1 VVLAAPLIP
10 ASRSPALARWLSLAP
25 LAVIAAGVGF
35 VLWLQAPISS
45 EVFFNG
51 DGGVKFLLARQLAAG
66 EARLDLS
73 LPAPDWARDLWAQGM
88 YPFHPPFVYA
98 RGDLHYAQYPVYF
111 PLLTAPFYRFLG
123 FRGLYVIPTISLLVF
138 WLAFRSLCARVG
150 MGTLAATV
158 AMLALVFATPLTLY
172 AAMFWEHTLAVALAF
187 SGLATV
193 LAPPAANGASPG
205 AGRTRTVGAGIL
217 AGLSAWLRPEMGWF
231 VLLLA
236 GLALASPAGSERP
249 WRRGLFAGSLVATAL
264 AALGANAI
272 LTGSPMGYYGYAA
285 YRPGQKLALYPEAF
299 AITGGNLLYYCP
311 LVLVPIAY
319 LVLTAR
325 HWKRALAWPVGGLLT
340 LGALFTPVVSLLWPM
355 GGGRQWG
362 PRFLLIVVP
371 VAALLAGLAV
381 ERMRALSPPPVR
393 WLVLGVVAVT
403 AALGFA
409 RNTVAGGDRVVR
421 DTMSRVQP
429 ALEYVMKSDA
439 PLVAVSRQWIS
450 QDLAAA
456 LDRRT
461 FFLTPTF
468 ADLARLAAALAK
480 RNVTGFVY
488 LALPGEPAP
497 PPLGLGGD
505 GQDGRVVF
513 SARRDLGQY
522 AVYEARIIP

>member
-1 VVLAAPLIP
+1 MT
-10 ASRSPALARWLSLAP
+10 RSPVSDRWLSLAP
-25 LAVIAAGVGF
+25 LLVVAAGIGF
-35 VLWLQAPISS
+35 VLWLEAPISA

-51 DGGVKFLLARQLAAG
+51 DGGVKFLLARQLAGG
-66 EARLDLS
+66 EARLDLL
-73 LPAPDWARDLWAQGM
+73 LPAPDWVRDLWAQGM

-98 RGDLHYAQYPVYF
+98 RGDLHFAQYPIYF
-111 PLLTAPFYRFLG
+111 PLLTAPFYRMLG
-123 FRGLYVIPTISLLVF
+123 FRGLYVIPSVALFVF
-138 WLAFRSLCARVG
+138 WLAFQSLCRRIG
-150 MGTLAATV
+150 MGALAATV
-158 AMLALVFATPLTLY
+158 ATFALVFATPLTLY

-193 LAPPAANGASPG
+193 LAPPAG
-205 AGRTRTVGAGIL
+205 AGRPGTVGAGIL

-236 GLALASPAGSERP
+236 ALAFASPAGGERP

-264 AALGANAI
+264 AALGASWI
-272 LTGSPMGYYGYAA
+272 LTGHPMGYYGYAA
-285 YRPGQKLALYPEAF
+285 YGPGQKLALYPEAF

-311 LVLVPIAY
+311 LVVVPVAW
-319 LVLTAR
+319 LALTAR
-325 HWKRALAWPVGGLLT
+325 QWKRALAWPAGGLLA

-381 ERMRALSPPPVR
+381 ERMRALAAPPAR
-393 WLVLGVVAVT
+393 WLALAVVAAT
-403 AALGFA
+403 GALGFA

-429 ALEYVMKSDA
+429 ALEYVLESDA
-439 PLVAVSRQWIS
+439 PIVAMSRQWIS

-456 LDRRT
+456 LDRKT

-468 ADLARLAAALAK
+468 ADLARLAAVLAR
-480 RNVTGFVY
+480 RNVMGFVY
-488 LALPGEPAP
+488 IALPGEPAP
-497 PPLGLGGD
+497 PPLGFGSD
-505 GQDGRVVF
+505 GQDGRVIF
-513 SARRDLGQY
+513 SGRRDLGQY
-522 AVYEARIIP
+522 AAYEARIVP